1 MCFKIRNIYLSDEP
15 KGERMDDAKNF
26 NTDVI
31 ALVEEDDEDI
41 ENGKKLVKYVAS
53 FFTYANIFELKS
65 RHIKTN
71 EYLNGKYFYV
81 KNMVLVDDCSI
92 ENIKKIVDH
101 LLEEGE
107 FREAFRQI

>member
-1 MCFKIRNIYLSDEP
+1 MCFKIREIYLSDEP
-15 KGERMDDAKNF
+15 KGEGMDDVENF

-41 ENGKKLVKYVAS
+41 ENGAKTVKYVAS

-65 RHIKTN
+65 LHIKTG
-71 EYLNGKYFYV
+71 EYLKGKYFYA
-81 KNMVLVDDCSI
+81 KNMVLVDNCSM
-92 ENIKKIVDH
+92 ENIKTVVDH

-107 FREAFRQI
+107 FREAFRRI

>member
-1 MCFKIRNIYLSDEP
+1 MCLKIRKIYLSDEP
-15 KGERMDDAKNF
+15 KSERMDDAENF

-31 ALVEEDDEDI
+31 ALIEEDDDEI
-41 ENGKKLVKYVAS
+41 ENGRKTVKYVAS

-65 RHIKTN
+65 RHIKTS
-71 EYLNGKYFYV
+71 EYLSGKYFYA

-92 ENIKKIVDH
+92 ENIKKVIRH